1 MNPFMNNWLSIKN
14 FSKFIEKKRLVI
26 DFFTLF
32 FFLILLVMLFL
43 SFIGF
48 DVFGREVMSG
58 IRHKN
63 NILYYIGFYFL
74 IFIINIFKII
84 KENESWIG
92 HWRDFF
98 SITLDLS
105 FTWSGVIIALLTN
118 FEKQWHS
125 TIFISSIIV
134 FIVSIFT
141 NVYHSRLKKLS
152 FSLNIFVISFVLVTT
167 YYVYAF
173 KLPNVPSDT
182 NGNPILNE
190 TLKKCNGTKVI
201 IPYKDPSL
209 ITWLNNPQLDER
221 FFYFEFTSSSPNI
234 DSAKIEAINAFL
246 NDSIQCIYN
255 PNPKKENRFKV
266 KAYIEKISFIKIY

>member
-1 MNPFMNNWLSIKN
+1 
-14 FSKFIEKKRLVI
+14 
-26 DFFTLF
+26 
-32 FFLILLVMLFL
+32 
-43 SFIGF
+43 
-48 DVFGREVMSG
+48 MSG

-118 FEKQWHS
+118 FEKQWH
-125 TIFISSIIV
+125 
-134 FIVSIFT
+134 
-141 NVYHSRLKKLS
+141 
-152 FSLNIFVISFVLVTT
+152 
-167 YYVYAF
+167 
-173 KLPNVPSDT
+173 
-182 NGNPILNE
+182 
-190 TLKKCNGTKVI
+190 
-201 IPYKDPSL
+201 
-209 ITWLNNPQLDER
+209 NPQLDEC

-234 DSAKIEAINAFL
+234 DSAKTEAINAFL

-255 PNPKKENRFKV
+255 PNPRKENRFKV
-266 KAYIEKISFIKIY
+266 KAYIEKMSFIKIY